1 MTPHI
6 MLTRLSPEAAST
18 PDAIETL
25 ERRAMAAVREECP
38 TVEWLHSWAV
48 LGPYDYVDVFRAPDA
63 LTATRVATLVR
74 LAGHATTE
82 VWVATD
88 WKDFRGLVRE
98 LPDAVRF
105 AATAAG

>member
-1 MTPHI
+1 MTPYI
-6 MLTRLSPEAAST
+6 MLTRLSLEAAST

-48 LGPYDYVDVFRAPDA
+48 LGPYDYVDVFQAPDPM
-63 LTATRVATLVR
+63 TATRVATLVR

-88 WKDFRGLVRE
+88 WRDFRALMRD
-98 LPDAVRF
+98 LPEAGRL
-105 AATAAG
+105 AAAAG